1 MVWCSFDDTATPTK
15 EAPVWLPSCKLS
27 CDTGNVNNNKSN
39 HEDLTRVGTH
49 NIQKLYPTKRPS
61 EYHDIHEFSNNF
73 PLEPQL
79 CMYSTHYKYIATIQY
94 EQTHCDNSTVG
105 GHQHLFASLVCFY
118 LKFSQL

>member
-1 MVWCSFDDTATPTK
+1 MKVWCSIDDTATPTK

-49 NIQKLYPTKRPS
+49 NTQKLYPTKRPS

-79 CMYSTHYKYIATIQY
+79 CTPPTTNI
-94 EQTHCDNSTVG
+94 
-105 GHQHLFASLVCFY
+105 
-118 LKFSQL
+118 